1 MRVIIF
7 VLMLYGEV
15 DDEDGDYNQYPV
27 LFKRAGFIRKRDN
40 TSV

>member
-15 DDEDGDYNQYPV
+15 DDEDGDYISYPI
-27 LFKRAGFIRKRDN
+27 LFKSAGFIRKRDD
-40 TSV
+40 TSL